1 MANLTVTVAVATGT
15 QYQVGGSGNVFTF
28 DGSQPASYTFPWVN
42 GATVRLEQ
50 SGSTNDGHPLIFSTS
65 NSTVLATM
73 RTGIISSGVTYYLD
87 GSSNQSDYTNTTTFN
102 AATTRYIEIAP
113 SDETDFYF
121 ACWVHGISMGG
132 IVDLTQNTWGALSW
146 GNGEWSEQNEAGI
159 AVTGQV
165 ITSSVG
171 TADAFN
177 SEGWGRE
184 TWSSGDWGT
193 TGTSVQV
200 DVTAQTITSGIGTPV
215 VEDDIEVGWGRKT
228 WGNLAWG
235 DAYSALV
242 TGQQITS
249 ALGSVTTKANAKVHP
264 TALTITSGYGLVD
277 IEADATYVHVQAP
290 QITSAV
296 GSAIGFGQPVIV
308 TGVQITS
315 AIGVGQAV
323 GGVDVEVTG
332 QAITSSVGSPRTFT
346 DITVTPTA
354 QTITSAIGIAR
365 QISSV
370 EVQGQS
376 ITSALGSI
384 TGFTDVVV
392 KPTAQTITASV
403 GVPGIRAYSDVDT
416 GTPTSYSNVDTGTA
430 TSYTDVNIHQAA

>member
-28 DGSQPASYTFPWVN
+28 NGSQPASYTFPWVET
-42 GATVRLEQ
+42 GTVRLEQ
-50 SGSTNDGHPLIFSTS
+50 SGSSNDGHPLIFSTS

-102 AATTRYIEIAP
+102 EATTRYIEIAP
-113 SDETDFYF
+113 TSQTDFYF

-132 IVDLTQNTWGALSW
+132 IVDLTQTTWGALSW
-146 GNGEWSEQNEAGI
+146 SEGEWNQQNEVGI
-159 AVTGQV
+159 AVTGV
-165 ITSSVG
+165 EITSSIG
-171 TADAFN
+171 TAQAFN

-193 TGTSVQV
+193 TGTSIQV
-200 DVTAQTITSGIGTPV
+200 AVTGQSITSGIGTPV

-249 ALGSVTTKANAKVHP
+249 ALGSIIVQANAKVHP
-264 TALTITSGYGLVD
+264 TALTITSGYGVVD

-296 GSAIGFGQPVIV
+296 GSAVGFGQPVIV

-315 AIGVGQAV
+315 AIGAGQAV
-323 GGVDVEVTG
+323 GGVDVTVTG
-332 QAITSSVGSPRTFT
+332 QAITSSLGSPRTFT
-346 DITVTPTA
+346 DITIKPTA
-354 QTITSAIGIAR
+354 QTITSAVGIAR

-370 EVQGQS
+370 DVVGQA

-384 TGFTDVVV
+384 TVFTDVVV
-392 KPTAQTITASV
+392 KPDGLEATGST
-403 GVPGIRAYSDVDT
+403 GVLGIRAYSD
-416 GTPTSYSNVDTGTA
+416 VDTGTA